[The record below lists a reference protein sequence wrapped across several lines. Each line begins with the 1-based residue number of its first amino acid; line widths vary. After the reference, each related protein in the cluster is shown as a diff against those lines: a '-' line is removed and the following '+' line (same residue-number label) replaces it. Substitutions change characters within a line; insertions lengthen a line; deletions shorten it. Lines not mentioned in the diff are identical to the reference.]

1 MEGSV
6 PPPRSPEEDDLIRL
20 CAALNAEGAR
30 YLVVGGMAMNQHGM
44 LRATADIDL
53 LLERSR
59 DNQKRVRKA
68 LEILPDKA
76 VREVNETDLDEYTV
90 VRVADEIV
98 VDLMLSACGVTFD
111 DAVNEI
117 ETTEIRGVAIPFGSA
132 KLLLR
137 TKQTYRERD
146 IPDRI
151 FLERKIANSPTKV
164 NLSSLG

>member
-1 MEGSV
+1 
-6 PPPRSPEEDDLIRL
+6 
-20 CAALNAEGAR
+20 
-30 YLVVGGMAMNQHGM
+30 MAMNQHGM

-53 LLERSR
+53 LLEGSR
-59 DNQKRVRKA
+59 ENQERVLKA

-76 VREVNETDLDEYTV
+76 VREVKENDLDEYTV

-98 VDLMLSACGVTFD
+98 VDLMLAACGVTYD
-111 DAVNEI
+111 DAANEI
-117 ETTEIRGVAIPFGSA
+117 EMREVQGVAIPFASA

-151 FLERKIANSPTKV
+151 FLEEKLRREAK
-164 NLSSLG
+164 

>member
-6 PPPRSPEEDDLIRL
+6 PPPRTPQEDDLVRL

-44 LRATADIDL
+44 LRATEDIGL
-53 LLERSR
+53 LLESSSE
-59 DNQKRVRKA
+59 NQERVRKA

-76 VREVNETDLDEYTV
+76 VREMNENDLNEYTV

-98 VDLMLSACGVTFD
+98 VDLMLSACGVTYS
-111 DAVNEI
+111 DAANEI
-117 ETTEIRGVAIPFGSA
+117 ETKEVQGVAIPFASA

-137 TKQTYRERD
+137 MKQTYRERD
-146 IPDRI
+146 VPDRI
-151 FLERKIANSPTKV
+151 FLERK
-164 NLSSLG
+164 LSRESK